1 MKKILSVSILF
12 LLFFSACKETT
23 SLKIERDGE
32 PDVLNVAMNRAIEE
46 ANITLSNFKTAIQ
59 SNNKNYYGFTLKQ
72 KFKDA
77 DDNSEHIWIQDITM
91 LNLKVLL
98 AISLCTTLM

>member
-32 PDVLNVAMNRAIEE
+32 PDVVNVASENVAMNRAIEE
-46 ANITLSNFKTAIQ
+46 ANITLSNFKIAIQ

-77 DDNSEHIWIQDITM
+77 DDNSEHI
-91 LNLKVLL
+91 
-98 AISLCTTLM
+98 